1 MAYASFKESGKYG
14 SEDLVDDFLM
24 NQMAKEINDEKIGY
38 LARDL
43 GISIS
48 DYEEN
53 TQPNVSSQNKK
64 INKVRNQHLVESF
77 HADFR
82 FVEPNVVV
90 SVKV

>member
-1 MAYASFKESGKYG
+1 MANTSFKKRRKYG

-24 NQMAKEINDEKIGY
+24 NQVSKEINDEKCGY

-53 TQPNVSSQNKK
+53 TQPNICSQNDQ
-64 INKVRNQHLVESF
+64 IIKVSKSSLSLKFSR
-77 HADFR
+77 
-82 FVEPNVVV
+82 
-90 SVKV
+90 